1 MWAGVRLVHPYAR
14 AYSRRA
20 AADDVKASSPLI
32 ASAREGDREGRM
44 VAMMRLVLAL
54 SGLAIVVVDPA
65 EPERFVVATY
75 TCVLLYSGY
84 SGVLYFLAVGRF
96 AHRRIGLRWSHWI
109 DVACFTALIA
119 LSSSTRSIFFS
130 GFLFSTL
137 VAAVRRG
144 FTSGVRILVASAVL
158 FGSVAYLTSAREP
171 FELDRFLIRPV
182 YLLAM
187 GYVICYWGGF
197 QRTLLRR
204 LALLK
209 EVAALS
215 NPRFG
220 VDRTIANVLDRLRT
234 FYGAAACVVLTTPPG
249 SDQVVLRRSRSHEH
263 DEVAG
268 TTELP
273 ARAMA
278 PLLALD
284 EAASAVAT
292 LPAAGMR
299 RRRSLKFDSDAV
311 KTDQDKLFRAAEILD
326 ARTLLT
332 VPWHQRGSGV
342 GRLYVTFK
350 HPRSFER
357 SELEFVQQ
365 VVLQVMPVLDNV
377 QLVDRLATEAAEA
390 ERLRIARDLHDSV
403 VQPYIGVRMGLAA
416 IREKLHGCQDVAGDV
431 EHLDAMVALEIQELR
446 AYLSGLKR
454 SDRSADLV
462 AGALRRFTDRFTEA
476 TGMVVKLIVPDGL
489 HLGDRLAA
497 ETFQIVVE
505 GLSNIRRH
513 TDSSEATVRL
523 WTHADELFVSIHDTD
538 APGPEP
544 ASFWPRSIAERV
556 TALGGRLRVDKGIAR
571 GSTVN
576 IAIPL

>member
-1 MWAGVRLVHPYAR
+1 
-14 AYSRRA
+14 
-20 AADDVKASSPLI
+20 
-32 ASAREGDREGRM
+32 M
-44 VAMMRLVLAL
+44 VAMMRLVLAV
-54 SGLAIVVVDPA
+54 SGLVIEVVDPA
-65 EPERFVVATY
+65 EPDRFVPATY
-75 TCVLLYSGY
+75 ACLALYCGY

-96 AHRRIGLRWSHWI
+96 AQRRIGLRWSHWV
-109 DVACFTALIA
+109 DVGCFTALVA
-119 LSSSTRSIFFS
+119 LSSGTSSIFFF

-137 VAAVRRG
+137 VAAFRWG
-144 FTSGVRILVASAVL
+144 FASGVRVIVASALL
-158 FGSVAYLTSAREP
+158 FGSVGYLTSARES
-171 FELDRFLIRPV
+171 FELNRFLIRPV

-187 GYVICYWGGF
+187 GYMICYWGGF

-234 FYGAAACVVLTTPPG
+234 FYGADACLVLATPPG
-249 SDQVVLRRSRSHEH
+249 SDQVVLRRCRSHEH
-263 DEVAG
+263 DEMAG

-284 EAASAVAT
+284 EAESAVAT
-292 LPAAGMR
+292 LTAAGMR
-299 RRRSLKFDSDAV
+299 RRRSLGSPSAAV
-311 KTDQDKLFRAAEILD
+311 KTDEEKLFRAAEILD
-326 ARTLLT
+326 ARALVT
-332 VPWHQRGSGV
+332 VPWHQRGCAA

-350 HPRSFER
+350 HPRSFDR
-357 SELEFVQQ
+357 SDLEFVQQ
-365 VVLQVMPVLDNV
+365 VVQQVIPVLDNV
-377 QLVDRLATEAAEA
+377 RLVDRLATEAAEA

-416 IREKLHGCQDVAGDV
+416 IREKLRGRQDVAGDV

-446 AYLSGLKR
+446 GYLSGLKR
-454 SDRSADLV
+454 SDRSTDLV

-476 TGMVVKLIVPDGL
+476 TGMAVKLIVPDGL
-489 HLGDRLAA
+489 QLGDRLAA

-513 TDSSEATVRL
+513 TESSEATVRL
-523 WTHADELFVSIHDTD
+523 WTHGDELFVSIQDAD

-571 GSTVN
+571 GSIVN